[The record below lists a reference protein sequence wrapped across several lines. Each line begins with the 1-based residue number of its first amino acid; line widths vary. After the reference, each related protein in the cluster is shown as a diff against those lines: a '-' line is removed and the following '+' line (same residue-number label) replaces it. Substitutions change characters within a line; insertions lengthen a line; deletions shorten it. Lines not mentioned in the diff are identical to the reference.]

1 MSDDAVAGEPPVEP
15 PAAPRHPGQML
26 ADRRDHAGLS
36 VADVVS
42 RLKIP
47 ARLIN
52 AIEAGRWNEVG
63 TPAILR
69 GFVRVYAR
77 ALDLDPTPLVQALP
91 HQEEPS
97 ATLSLMPT
105 LTAPMP
111 SRPSSR
117 TGSNWWARMTVVALV
132 VVAAALGIGWLGTHS
147 VNLPSFG
154 GDAAPPAGAAAA
166 PGAPATD
173 STAVEIN
180 TSPSQA
186 LDAAVPAGAQTTA
199 PVNPGTPA
207 TETTAAPLGG
217 GNSPSNPGAALY
229 LRSTQDSWI
238 EVATAD
244 GRVLLKGILAANDT
258 RSIDADGKLSVVVGN
273 VHGVTLSRRG
283 TPVDLLPY
291 AKGGNVARMTLD

>member
-1 MSDDAVAGEPPVEP
+1 
-15 PAAPRHPGQML
+15 ML
-26 ADRRDHAGLS
+26 AERRDHAGLS
-36 VADVVS
+36 IADVVS

-47 ARLIN
+47 AKLLN
-52 AIEAGRWNEVG
+52 AIEAGRWDEVG

-111 SRPSSR
+111 ARASARA
-117 TGSNWWARMTVVALV
+117 GSNWWLRMALVALV
-132 VVAAALGIGWLGTHS
+132 VVAAALAIGWLGTHPI
-147 VNLPSFG
+147 NLSSFG
-154 GDAAPPAGAAAA
+154 IDSTPAGGSPATAPAADATSTA
-166 PGAPATD
+166 PLDINTAPSQTLDTPTGPGAA
-173 STAVEIN
+173 S
-180 TSPSQA
+180 S
-186 LDAAVPAGAQTTA
+186 AA
-199 PVNPGTPA
+199 VNPGTPA
-207 TETTAAPLGG
+207 SETSAPLASG
-217 GNSPSNPGAALY
+217 SAPSNPSAALY

-238 EVATAD
+238 EVATPD

-258 RSIDADGKLSVVVGN
+258 RSIDADGKLSIVIGN

-283 TPVDLLPY
+283 TPVDLIPY